1 MDPTKIILDSGNW
14 KDFKAKLSK
23 LEPKEKGDCFE
34 LLTKAFLET
43 DPRYTTKLQYVWH
56 HSKVPT
62 KTRRKLNLPAQDEG
76 IDLVAKSREGE
87 YWDIQCKYK
96 TAEGEKEPAATGDS
110 TGRNRKSVPSKRD
123 TDPSFLCCHD
133 RSARKIRRA
142 VPTGVGSA

>member
-62 KTRRKLNLPAQDEG
+62 KTRKKLNLPAQDEG
-76 IDLVAKSREGE
+76 IDLVAKNRHATYNVSVLKDPWR
-87 YWDIQCKYK
+87 YSQCH
-96 TAEGEKEPAATGDS
+96 GLLINFHP
-110 TGRNRKSVPSKRD
+110 
-123 TDPSFLCCHD
+123 
-133 RSARKIRRA
+133 
-142 VPTGVGSA
+142 VGSSNVASTILAPSPIKKGRKPV